1 MTHMHRFWHFP
12 KKLNPFFKRFYYICK
27 VYNIEDY
34 LENNIAT
41 CRSDLRKIHTQLLP
55 MSQAEV
61 KPASN

>member
-12 KKLNPFFKRFYYICK
+12 KKLKRTLIKRFYYICK

-41 CRSDLRKIHTQLLP
+41 CRSDKKNTHTTTP
-55 MSQAEV
+55 HV
-61 KPASN
+61 TG